1 MTVLYELKK
10 IVGKFQLAVIRKEIM
25 EVVVVIS
32 VIFRQ
37 KISLVKKHKVQ
48 IIRRKSSR
56 KKKLATRFHYI
67 FKTSFFFKA
76 TCKRA
81 AKYCKKCPDRELLK
95 NFFVICSH

>member
-37 KISLVKKHKVQ
+37 KISLVKTQ
-48 IIRRKSSR
+48 SS
-56 KKKLATRFHYI
+56 
-67 FKTSFFFKA
+67 
-76 TCKRA
+76 
-81 AKYCKKCPDRELLK
+81 
-95 NFFVICSH
+95 NN